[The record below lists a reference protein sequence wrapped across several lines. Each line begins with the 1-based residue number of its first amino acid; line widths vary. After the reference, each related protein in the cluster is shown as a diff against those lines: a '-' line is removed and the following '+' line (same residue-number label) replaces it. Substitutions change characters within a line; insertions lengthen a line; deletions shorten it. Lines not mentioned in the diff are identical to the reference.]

1 MCLPF
6 LCEVVY
12 LAYKGYLIKIG
23 TYIFPLSMIKAESYK
38 ATNYGQDLDSTRDVN
53 GILHRTALE
62 NTAPKV
68 EFETRNMLDNTQMSS
83 IFSNIQENYKNA
95 VEKRASVEV
104 YVPEL
109 DRYVTSDMYMADF
122 EPTMYFADEKE
133 IKYLSTRM
141 AWISYGVKTV

>member
-1 MCLPF
+1 M
-6 LCEVVY
+6 
-12 LAYKGYLIKIG
+12 AYKGYLVKIG
-23 TYIFPLSMIKAESYK
+23 NYIFPLSMIKAESYK

-68 EFETRNMLDNTQMSS
+68 EFETRNMLDNTQVSS
-83 IFSNIQENYKNA
+83 IFANIQANYTNA
-95 VEKRASVEV
+95 VEKKASVEV

-109 DRYVTSDMYMADF
+109 DKYVTSDMYMADF

>member
-1 MCLPF
+1 M
-6 LCEVVY
+6 
-12 LAYKGYLIKIG
+12 AYRGYLIKIG
-23 TYIFPLSMIKAESYK
+23 NYIFPLSMIKAESYK

-68 EFETRNMLDNTQMSS
+68 EFETRNMLDNTQVSS
-83 IFSNIQENYKNA
+83 IFANIQANYTNA
-95 VEKRASVEV
+95 VEKKASVEV

-109 DRYVTSDMYMADF
+109 NKYVTSDMYMADF

>member
-1 MCLPF
+1 M
-6 LCEVVY
+6 
-12 LAYKGYLIKIG
+12 AYKGYLIKIG
-23 TYIFPLSMIKAESYK
+23 NYTFPLSMIKAETYK
-38 ATNYGQDLDSTRDVN
+38 ATNYGQDLDSTRDVD
-53 GILHRTALE
+53 GILHRTVLS

-83 IFSNIQENYKNA
+83 IFANIQANYTNA
-95 VEKRASVEV
+95 IEKKASVEV

-122 EPTMYFADEKE
+122 EPTMYYADTTK
-133 IKYLSTRM
+133 IQYTSTRM

>member
-1 MCLPF
+1 M
-6 LCEVVY
+6 
-12 LAYKGYLIKIG
+12 AYKGYLIKIG
-23 TYIFPLSMIKAESYK
+23 NYIFPLSMIKAESYK

-83 IFSNIQENYKNA
+83 IFANIQANYTNA
-95 VEKRASVEV
+95 VEKKASVEV

-109 DRYVTSDMYMADF
+109 NKYVTSDMHMADF

>member
-1 MCLPF
+1 M
-6 LCEVVY
+6 
-12 LAYKGYLIKIG
+12 AYKGYLIKIG
-23 TYIFPLSMIKAESYK
+23 NYIFPLSMIKAESYK
-38 ATNYGQDLDSTRDVN
+38 ATNYGQDWGSTRDVN

-68 EFETRNMLDNTQMSS
+68 EFETRNMLDNTQVSS
-83 IFSNIQENYKNA
+83 IFANIQANYTNA
-95 VEKRASVEV
+95 VEKKASVEV

-109 DRYVTSDMYMADF
+109 NKYVTSDMYMADF

-141 AWISYGVKTV
+141 AWLSYGVKTV

>member
-1 MCLPF
+1 M
-6 LCEVVY
+6 
-12 LAYKGYLIKIG
+12 AYKGYLIKIG
-23 TYIFPLSMIKAESYK
+23 NYIFPLSMIKAESYK
-38 ATNYGQDLDSTRDVN
+38 ATNYGQDLDSIRDVN

-68 EFETRNMLDNTQMSS
+68 KFETRNMLDNTQMSS
-83 IFSNIQENYKNA
+83 IFANIQENYKNA

-109 DRYVTSDMYMADF
+109 DRYVTSDMHMADF

>member
-1 MCLPF
+1 M
-6 LCEVVY
+6 
-12 LAYKGYLIKIG
+12 AYKGYLIKIG
-23 TYIFPLSMIKAESYK
+23 NYIFPLSMIKAESYK

-68 EFETRNMLDNTQMSS
+68 EFETRNMLDNTKMSS
-83 IFSNIQENYKNA
+83 IFANIQANYTNA
-95 VEKRASVEV
+95 VEKKASVEV

-109 DRYVTSDMYMADF
+109 DKYVTSDMYMADF
-122 EPTMYFADEKE
+122 EPTMYFADSTK
-133 IKYLSTRM
+133 IQYTSTRM

>member
-1 MCLPF
+1 M
-6 LCEVVY
+6 
-12 LAYKGYLIKIG
+12 AYKGYLIKIG
-23 TYIFPLSMIKAESYK
+23 SYIFPLSMIKAESYK

-68 EFETRNMLDNTQMSS
+68 EFETRNMLDDTQMSS
-83 IFSNIQENYKNA
+83 IFANIQANYKNA
-95 VEKRASVEV
+95 VEKKASVEV

-109 DRYVTSDMYMADF
+109 DKYVTSDMYMADF

>member
-1 MCLPF
+1 M
-6 LCEVVY
+6 
-12 LAYKGYLIKIG
+12 AYKGYLIKIG
-23 TYIFPLSMIKAESYK
+23 NYIFPLSMIKAESYK

-68 EFETRNMLDNTQMSS
+68 EFETRNMLDNTQVSS
-83 IFSNIQENYKNA
+83 IFANIQDNYTNA
-95 VEKRASVEV
+95 VEKKASVEV

-109 DRYVTSDMYMADF
+109 DKYVTSDMYMADF

>member
-1 MCLPF
+1 M
-6 LCEVVY
+6 
-12 LAYKGYLIKIG
+12 AYKGYLIKIG
-23 TYIFPLSMIKAESYK
+23 NYTFPLSMIQAETYK
-38 ATNYGQDLDSTRDVN
+38 ATNYGQDLDSTRDVD
-53 GILHRTALE
+53 GILHRTALS

-83 IFSNIQENYKNA
+83 IFANIQANYKNA

-122 EPTMYFADEKE
+122 EPTMYYADA
-133 IKYLSTRM
+133 IKIQYTSTRM
-141 AWISYGVKTV
+141 AWISYGVKAV

>member
-1 MCLPF
+1 M
-6 LCEVVY
+6 
-12 LAYKGYLIKIG
+12 AYKGYLIKIG
-23 TYIFPLSMIKAESYK
+23 NYIFPLSMIKAESYK
-38 ATNYGQDLDSTRDVN
+38 ATNYGQDLDSIRDVN

-68 EFETRNMLDNTQMSS
+68 EFETRNMLDNTQVSS
-83 IFSNIQENYKNA
+83 IFANIQANYTNA
-95 VEKRASVEV
+95 VEKKASVEV

-109 DRYVTSDMYMADF
+109 NKYVTSDMHMADF

>member
-1 MCLPF
+1 M
-6 LCEVVY
+6 
-12 LAYKGYLIKIG
+12 AYKGYLIKIG
-23 TYIFPLSMIKAESYK
+23 NYTFPLSMIKAETYK
-38 ATNYGQDLDSTRDVN
+38 ATNYGQDLDSTRDVD
-53 GILHRTALE
+53 GILHRTALS

-83 IFSNIQENYKNA
+83 IFANIQANYTNA

-109 DRYVTSDMYMADF
+109 DKYVTSDMYMADF
-122 EPTMYFADEKE
+122 EPTMYYADTTK
-133 IKYLSTRM
+133 IQYTSTRM

>member
-1 MCLPF
+1 M
-6 LCEVVY
+6 
-12 LAYKGYLIKIG
+12 AYKGYLIKIG
-23 TYIFPLSMIKAESYK
+23 NYIFPISMIKAESYK

-68 EFETRNMLDNTQMSS
+68 EFETRNMLDNTQVSS
-83 IFSNIQENYKNA
+83 IFANIQANYTNA
-95 VEKRASVEV
+95 VEKKASVEV

-109 DRYVTSDMYMADF
+109 NKYVTSDMYMADF

>member
-1 MCLPF
+1 M
-6 LCEVVY
+6 
-12 LAYKGYLIKIG
+12 AYKGYLIKIG
-23 TYIFPLSMIKAESYK
+23 NYIFPLSMIKAESYK

-68 EFETRNMLDNTQMSS
+68 EFETRNMLDTTQVSS
-83 IFSNIQENYKNA
+83 IFANIQANYTNA
-95 VEKRASVEV
+95 VEKKASVEV

-109 DRYVTSDMYMADF
+109 NKYVTSDMYMADF

>member
-1 MCLPF
+1 M
-6 LCEVVY
+6 
-12 LAYKGYLIKIG
+12 AYKGYLIKIG
-23 TYIFPLSMIKAESYK
+23 NYIFPLSMIKAESYK

-68 EFETRNMLDNTQMSS
+68 EFETRNMLDNTQVSS
-83 IFSNIQENYKNA
+83 IFANIQANYTNA
-95 VEKRASVEV
+95 VEKKASVEV

-109 DRYVTSDMYMADF
+109 NKYVTSDMYMADF

-133 IKYLSTRM
+133 IK
-141 AWISYGVKTV
+141 

>member
-1 MCLPF
+1 M
-6 LCEVVY
+6 
-12 LAYKGYLIKIG
+12 AYKGYLIKIG
-23 TYIFPLSMIKAESYK
+23 NYIFPLSMIKAESYK

-68 EFETRNMLDNTQMSS
+68 EFETRNMLDNTQVSS
-83 IFSNIQENYKNA
+83 IFENIQANYTNA
-95 VEKRASVEV
+95 VEKKASVEV

-109 DRYVTSDMYMADF
+109 NKYVTSDMYMADF

>member
-1 MCLPF
+1 M
-6 LCEVVY
+6 
-12 LAYKGYLIKIG
+12 AYKGYLIKIG
-23 TYIFPLSMIKAESYK
+23 SYIFPLSMIKAESYK

-68 EFETRNMLDNTQMSS
+68 EFETRNMLDDTQMSS
-83 IFSNIQENYKNA
+83 IFANIQANYKNA
-95 VEKRASVEV
+95 VEKKASVEV

-109 DRYVTSDMYMADF
+109 NKYVTSDMYMADF

>member
-1 MCLPF
+1 M
-6 LCEVVY
+6 
-12 LAYKGYLIKIG
+12 AYKGYLIKIG
-23 TYIFPLSMIKAESYK
+23 NYIFPLSMIKAESYK

-68 EFETRNMLDNTQMSS
+68 EFETRNMLDNTQVSS
-83 IFSNIQENYKNA
+83 IFANIQANYTNA
-95 VEKRASVEV
+95 VEKKASVEV

-109 DRYVTSDMYMADF
+109 DKYVTSDMYMADF

-141 AWISYGVKTV
+141 TWISYGVKTV

>member
-1 MCLPF
+1 M
-6 LCEVVY
+6 
-12 LAYKGYLIKIG
+12 AYKGYLIKIG
-23 TYIFPLSMIKAESYK
+23 NYIFPLSMIKAESYK

-68 EFETRNMLDNTQMSS
+68 EFETRNMLDNTQVSS
-83 IFSNIQENYKNA
+83 IFANIQANYTNA
-95 VEKRASVEV
+95 VEKKASVEV

-109 DRYVTSDMYMADF
+109 NKYVTSDMYMADF

-141 AWISYGVKTV
+141 AWISYGVKQYD

>member
-1 MCLPF
+1 M
-6 LCEVVY
+6 
-12 LAYKGYLIKIG
+12 AYKGYLIKIG
-23 TYIFPLSMIKAESYK
+23 NYIFPLSMIKAESYK

-83 IFSNIQENYKNA
+83 IFANIQENYKNA

>member
-1 MCLPF
+1 M
-6 LCEVVY
+6 
-12 LAYKGYLIKIG
+12 AYKGYLIKIG
-23 TYIFPLSMIKAESYK
+23 NYIFPRSMIKAESYK
-38 ATNYGQDLDSTRDVN
+38 ATNYGQDSDSTRDVN

-68 EFETRNMLDNTQMSS
+68 EFETRNMLDNTQVSS
-83 IFSNIQENYKNA
+83 IFANIQANYTNA
-95 VEKRASVEV
+95 VEKKASVEV

-109 DRYVTSDMYMADF
+109 NKYVTSDMYMTDF

>member
-1 MCLPF
+1 M
-6 LCEVVY
+6 
-12 LAYKGYLIKIG
+12 AYKGYLIKIG
-23 TYIFPLSMIKAESYK
+23 NYIFPLSMIKAESYK

-68 EFETRNMLDNTQMSS
+68 EFETRNMLDNTQVSS
-83 IFSNIQENYKNA
+83 IFANIQANYTNA
-95 VEKRASVEV
+95 VEKKASVEV

-109 DRYVTSDMYMADF
+109 DKYVMSDMYMADF

>member
-1 MCLPF
+1 M
-6 LCEVVY
+6 
-12 LAYKGYLIKIG
+12 AYKGYLIKIG
-23 TYIFPLSMIKAESYK
+23 NYIFPLSMIKAESYK

-68 EFETRNMLDNTQMSS
+68 EFETRNMLDNTQVSS
-83 IFSNIQENYKNA
+83 IFANIQANYTNA
-95 VEKRASVEV
+95 VEKKASVEV
-104 YVPEL
+104 YVPVL
-109 DRYVTSDMYMADF
+109 NKYVTSDMYMADF
-122 EPTMYFADEKE
+122 EPTIYFADEKE

>member
-1 MCLPF
+1 M
-6 LCEVVY
+6 
-12 LAYKGYLIKIG
+12 AYKGYLIKIG
-23 TYIFPLSMIKAESYK
+23 NYIFPLSMIKAESYK

-83 IFSNIQENYKNA
+83 IFANIQSNYKNA
-95 VEKRASVEV
+95 VEKRSSVEV

-109 DRYVTSDMYMADF
+109 DKYVTSDMYMADF
-122 EPTMYFADEKE
+122 EPAMYYADATK
-133 IKYLSTRM
+133 IQYLSTRM

>member
-1 MCLPF
+1 M
-6 LCEVVY
+6 
-12 LAYKGYLIKIG
+12 AYKGYLIKIG
-23 TYIFPLSMIKAESYK
+23 NYIFPLSMIKAESYK

-68 EFETRNMLDNTQMSS
+68 EFETRNMLDNTQVSS
-83 IFSNIQENYKNA
+83 IFANIQANYTNA
-95 VEKRASVEV
+95 VEKKTSVEV

-109 DRYVTSDMYMADF
+109 DKYVTSDMYMADF

>member
-1 MCLPF
+1 M
-6 LCEVVY
+6 
-12 LAYKGYLIKIG
+12 AYKGYLIKIG
-23 TYIFPLSMIKAESYK
+23 NYIFPLSMIKAESYK
-38 ATNYGQDLDSTRDVN
+38 ATNYGQDFDSTRDVN
-53 GILHRTALE
+53 GILHRTALS

-83 IFSNIQENYKNA
+83 IFANIQSNYKNA

-109 DRYVTSDMYMADF
+109 DKYVTSDMHMADF
-122 EPTMYFADEKE
+122 EPAMYYADVTK
-133 IKYLSTRM
+133 IQYTSTRM

>member
-1 MCLPF
+1 M
-6 LCEVVY
+6 
-12 LAYKGYLIKIG
+12 AYKGYLIKIG
-23 TYIFPLSMIKAESYK
+23 SYIFPLSMIKAESYK
-38 ATNYGQDLDSTRDVN
+38 TTNYGQDLDSTRDVN

-83 IFSNIQENYKNA
+83 IFSNIQANYKNA
-95 VEKRASVEV
+95 VEKKASVEV

-109 DRYVTSDMYMADF
+109 NKYVTSDMYMADF